1 MKRIYQLSPLSLV
14 LLAVA
19 VPLGFWSSTVTA
31 VEGPEPARTT
41 TSVASEKDREGVE
54 KDRQASRQKE
64 RIAGKKLEICQ
75 QHTEHIT
82 STMKNLSTRGSEQ
95 FTVFEKIA
103 ARTQEFVTKKQLAV
117 ANYHE
122 LVSTVNTTHAAAK
135 AASEKVQTLG
145 STWSCSGDSPKA
157 SAAEFKLAKRDQIT
171 ALKAYK
177 TAVKNLI
184 VAVKSAAATKGTE

>member
-41 TSVASEKDREGVE
+41 TSVASE